1 MSGGKAGARMSRG
14 EPAVSVVTPVYNG
27 ERFLRPAIE
36 SVLAQTRGDF
46 EFLIVDDGS
55 TDGTPYI
62 LDEYARQDARIRVH
76 RISHAGRPAAANFGC
91 RQARAD
97 FIAALDADDLALP
110 NRLEDQL
117 QFLRRNDDVALL
129 GGWALLINER
139 GEAFGEDRLPT
150 SDADL
155 RQELELWCPFCHSTI
170 VFRKRAVE
178 AVGGYRVGL
187 DQVDDYDL
195 YRRISE
201 RYAVTNLAEFVAK
214 YRISPRQGSAA
225 YVEAQ
230 AVGLVAVRAAA
241 RDRREGRPDRLE
253 TTPQIGKEE
262 LLAGGVEEQELDHA
276 VAQLGAWY
284 STHLSNAGP
293 A

>member
-1 MSGGKAGARMSRG
+1 MPRG
-14 EPAVSVVTPVYNG
+14 EPAVSVVTAVYNG

-76 RISHAGRPAAANFGC
+76 RISHAGRSAAANFGC
-91 RQARAD
+91 RQARAG
-97 FIAALDADDLALP
+97 FIARLDADDLALP

-117 QFLRRNDDVALL
+117 RFLRRNDGVALL
-129 GGWALLINER
+129 GGSSLLINER
-139 GEAFGEDRLPT
+139 GEVFAEDRVPT
-150 SDADL
+150 SDSDL
-155 RQELELWCPFCHSTI
+155 RQELELWCPFYHSAV

-178 AVGGYRVGL
+178 EVGGYRVGL
-187 DQVDDYDL
+187 EQAEDYDL
-195 YRRISE
+195 FRRIAE
-201 RYAVTNLAEFVAK
+201 RYSVASVAEFVAK
-214 YRISPRQGSAA
+214 CRYSPRQASAA

-230 AVGLVAVRAAA
+230 AVALVAVRAAA

-253 TTPQIGKEE
+253 TTTQVGKEA
-262 LLAGGVEEQELDHA
+262 LLAGGVEEQELEHA

-284 STHLSNAGP
+284 STHVSNAGP